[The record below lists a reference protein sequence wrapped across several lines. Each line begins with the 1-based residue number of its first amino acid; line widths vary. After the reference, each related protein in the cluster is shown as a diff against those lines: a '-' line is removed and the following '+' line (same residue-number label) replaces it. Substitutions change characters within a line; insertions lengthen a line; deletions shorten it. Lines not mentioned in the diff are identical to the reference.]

1 MWHVRLLLPCLLA
14 IAASSHS
21 QAQSSQTGSYP
32 SRPVSVVIPF
42 AAGGTTDNE
51 ARLYTQKLQENTGQ
65 PFVFDF
71 RSGAGTTIGVAYV
84 AKAAADGYTL
94 LVSNSGLTVHPFFY
108 PDLPYEVLKNFAPI
122 TLLSNRATAL
132 LINPAVLPNIFTI
145 QDLIGFGKSNPDKL
159 NCNTA
164 GAGSITHIVCAALAT
179 ETRINITPV
188 HYKGVSQGQVDFLAG
203 RTQLQ
208 AGTVFNYLA
217 QLKSGKLR
225 AIAVLGDE
233 RTRLL
238 PEVKTSLEQGV
249 NVEFPSWL
257 GVLAPAGTPSAIL
270 NKLHAEFVKAV
281 RSPDVVKQLEA
292 AGSTPVANSPDAFR
306 MRMATETARWK
317 KIIHENG
324 IKTDE

>member
-1 MWHVRLLLPCLLA
+1 MRYVQLALPCLLA
-14 IAASSHS
+14 IAASSAAV
-21 QAQSSQTGSYP
+21 AQNSPGGIYP

-51 ARLYTQKLQENTGQ
+51 ARLYTQKLQESTGQ

-71 RSGAGTTIGVAYV
+71 RSGAGTTIGVAHV
-84 AKAAADGYTL
+84 AKSVADGYTL
-94 LVSNSGLTVHPFFY
+94 LVSNSGLTVHPYFY
-108 PDLPYEVLKNFAPI
+108 PDLPYEVLKSFAPI

-145 QDLIGFGKSNPDKL
+145 QDLIGFGKANPDKL

-164 GAGSITHIVCAALAT
+164 GAGSITHIVCAALAS

-208 AGTVFNYLA
+208 AGTVFNYLT

-238 PEVKTSLEQGV
+238 PEVKTSIEQGV

-257 GVLAPAGTPSAIL
+257 GVLAPAGTPPAIL
-270 NKLHAEFVKAV
+270 SKLHAEFVKAV
-281 RSPDVVKQLEA
+281 RSTDVVRQLESV
-292 AGSTPVANSPDAFR
+292 GSTPVANSPDAFR
-306 MRMATETARWK
+306 ARMVSELARWK
-317 KIIHENG
+317 KIIQENG

>member
-1 MWHVRLLLPCLLA
+1 MQFVQIALPCLLA
-14 IAASSHS
+14 FAASSTVV
-21 QAQSSQTGSYP
+21 AQNLPGGIYP
-32 SRPVSVVIPF
+32 TRPVSVVIPF

-51 ARLYTQKLQENTGQ
+51 ARLYTQKLQESTGQ

-71 RSGAGTTIGVAYV
+71 RSGAGTTIGLAYV
-84 AKAAADGYTL
+84 AKASADGYTL
-94 LVSNSGLTVHPFFY
+94 LVSNSGLTVHPYFY
-108 PDLPYEVLKNFAPI
+108 PDLPYEVLKSFAPI

-145 QDLIGFGKSNPDKL
+145 QDLIGFGKANPDKL

-164 GAGSITHIVCAALAT
+164 GAGSITHIVCAALAS

-208 AGTVFNYLA
+208 AGTVFNYLT

-238 PEVKTSLEQGV
+238 PEVKTSIEQGV

-257 GVLAPAGTPSAIL
+257 GVLAPAGTPPAIL
-270 NKLHAEFVKAV
+270 SKLHAEFVKAV
-281 RSPDVVKQLEA
+281 RSADVVRQLEA
-292 AGSTPVANSPDAFR
+292 VGSTPVANSPDAFR
-306 MRMATETARWK
+306 TRMVSELARWK
-317 KIIHENG
+317 KIIQENG
-324 IKTDE
+324 IKTEE